1 MANTPQS
8 KKRARQ
14 VQKKT
19 EIKKSRRSRIKT
31 FIKLVEEN
39 VQKGEDNDLE
49 WLPNERT
56 ISFRQCQ
63 ASEGGYFQSYHLRKG
78 LLKCRAIPSN
88 RRPRGYPLRREGTSS
103 PR

>member
-14 VQKKT
+14 LQKKT

-39 VQKGEDNDLE
+39 VQKGDKKNAKEQFALAE
-49 WLPNERT
+49 PEIQRG
-56 ISFRQCQ
+56 ISKGILKKNT
-63 ASEGGYFQSYHLRKG
+63 AARKISQLSG
-78 LLKCRAIPSN
+78 KIKALS
-88 RRPRGYPLRREGTSS
+88 
-103 PR
+103 

>member
-39 VQKGEDNDLE
+39 VQKGDKKNAKEQFALAEPEIQRGVSKGILKKNTAA
-49 WLPNERT
+49 RK
-56 ISFRQCQ
+56 ISQLSGKIK
-63 ASEGGYFQSYHLRKG
+63 ALS
-78 LLKCRAIPSN
+78 
-88 RRPRGYPLRREGTSS
+88 
-103 PR
+103 

>member
-39 VQKGEDNDLE
+39 VQKGDKKNAKEHFALVEPEIQRGVSKGILKKNTAA
-49 WLPNERT
+49 RK
-56 ISFRQCQ
+56 ISQLSGKIK
-63 ASEGGYFQSYHLRKG
+63 ALS
-78 LLKCRAIPSN
+78 
-88 RRPRGYPLRREGTSS
+88 
-103 PR
+103 

>member
-14 VQKKT
+14 VLKKT

-39 VQKGEDNDLE
+39 VQKGDKKIAKEHFALAEPEIQRGVSKGILKKNTAA
-49 WLPNERT
+49 RK
-56 ISFRQCQ
+56 ISQLSGKIK
-63 ASEGGYFQSYHLRKG
+63 ALS
-78 LLKCRAIPSN
+78 
-88 RRPRGYPLRREGTSS
+88 
-103 PR
+103 

>member
-39 VQKGEDNDLE
+39 VQKGDKKNAKEHFALTEPEIQRGVSKGILKKNTAA
-49 WLPNERT
+49 RK
-56 ISFRQCQ
+56 ISQLSGKIK
-63 ASEGGYFQSYHLRKG
+63 ALS
-78 LLKCRAIPSN
+78 
-88 RRPRGYPLRREGTSS
+88 
-103 PR
+103 

>member
-39 VQKGEDNDLE
+39 VQTNM
-49 WLPNERT
+49 
-56 ISFRQCQ
+56 F
-63 ASEGGYFQSYHLRKG
+63 FLREVRPQLM
-78 LLKCRAIPSN
+78 LLIIN
-88 RRPRGYPLRREGTSS
+88 N
-103 PR
+103 

>member
-39 VQKGEDNDLE
+39 VQKGDKKTAKEHFALAE
-49 WLPNERT
+49 PEIQRG
-56 ISFRQCQ
+56 ISKGILKKNT
-63 ASEGGYFQSYHLRKG
+63 AARKISQLSG
-78 LLKCRAIPSN
+78 KIKALS
-88 RRPRGYPLRREGTSS
+88 
-103 PR
+103 

>member
-14 VQKKT
+14 LQKKT

-39 VQKGEDNDLE
+39 VQKRDKKNAKEHFALAEPEIQRGVSKGILKKNTAA
-49 WLPNERT
+49 RK
-56 ISFRQCQ
+56 ISQL
-63 ASEGGYFQSYHLRKG
+63 SGKI
-78 LLKCRAIPSN
+78 KAI
-88 RRPRGYPLRREGTSS
+88 T
-103 PR
+103 

>member
-39 VQKGEDNDLE
+39 VQKRDKKNAKEHFALAEPEIQRGVSKGILKKNTAA
-49 WLPNERT
+49 RK
-56 ISFRQCQ
+56 ISQLSGKIK
-63 ASEGGYFQSYHLRKG
+63 ALS
-78 LLKCRAIPSN
+78 
-88 RRPRGYPLRREGTSS
+88 
-103 PR
+103 

>member
-39 VQKGEDNDLE
+39 VQKGDKKNAKEQFALAE
-49 WLPNERT
+49 PEIQRG
-56 ISFRQCQ
+56 ISKGILKKNT
-63 ASEGGYFQSYHLRKG
+63 AARKISQLSG
-78 LLKCRAIPSN
+78 KIKALS
-88 RRPRGYPLRREGTSS
+88 
-103 PR
+103 

>member
-39 VQKGEDNDLE
+39 VQKGDKKKNS
-49 WLPNERT
+49 T
-56 ISFRQCQ
+56 
-63 ASEGGYFQSYHLRKG
+63 
-78 LLKCRAIPSN
+78 
-88 RRPRGYPLRREGTSS
+88 
-103 PR
+103 

>member
-14 VQKKT
+14 LQKKT

-39 VQKGEDNDLE
+39 VQKRDKKNAKEHFALAEPEIQRGVSKGILKKNTAA
-49 WLPNERT
+49 RK
-56 ISFRQCQ
+56 ISQLSGKIK
-63 ASEGGYFQSYHLRKG
+63 ALS
-78 LLKCRAIPSN
+78 
-88 RRPRGYPLRREGTSS
+88 
-103 PR
+103 

>member
-39 VQKGEDNDLE
+39 VKKGEQKNAKEHFALAE
-49 WLPNERT
+49 PEIQRGVSKGILKKNTAARK
-56 ISFRQCQ
+56 ISQLSGKIK
-63 ASEGGYFQSYHLRKG
+63 ALS
-78 LLKCRAIPSN
+78 
-88 RRPRGYPLRREGTSS
+88 
-103 PR
+103 

>member
-39 VQKGEDNDLE
+39 VQKGDKTNAKEHFALAEPEIQRGVSKGILKKNTAA
-49 WLPNERT
+49 RK
-56 ISFRQCQ
+56 ISQLSGKIK
-63 ASEGGYFQSYHLRKG
+63 ALS
-78 LLKCRAIPSN
+78 
-88 RRPRGYPLRREGTSS
+88 
-103 PR
+103 

>member
-39 VQKGEDNDLE
+39 V
-49 WLPNERT
+49 
-56 ISFRQCQ
+56 
-63 ASEGGYFQSYHLRKG
+63 RKG
-78 LLKCRAIPSN
+78 DKKNAKEQFALAEPEIQRGISKGILKKNTAARKISQLSGKIKALS
-88 RRPRGYPLRREGTSS
+88 
-103 PR
+103 

>member
-14 VQKKT
+14 VQRKT

-39 VQKGEDNDLE
+39 VQKGDKKNAKEQFALAE
-49 WLPNERT
+49 PEIQRG
-56 ISFRQCQ
+56 ISKGILKKNT
-63 ASEGGYFQSYHLRKG
+63 AARKISQLSG
-78 LLKCRAIPSN
+78 KIKALS
-88 RRPRGYPLRREGTSS
+88 
-103 PR
+103 